1 MPDIAWYSLQQ
12 GDAAAEVG
20 ATPGAEGL
28 VPLVEGTKLDDTAAL
43 IAELDLIISVD
54 TSIVHLAG
62 ALARPCWVL
71 LPFAP
76 DWRWMLG
83 RDDSPW
89 YPTMRLFRQ
98 PRPRDWSAVVTSRR
112 IGTAITGGEDAAS
125 WGHPEVITPPVSRN
139 APCPC
144 GSGKRYKDCH
154 GAIAAAT
161 ASAAPASETNL
172 LDRARSAQASGDRA
186 GAESA
191 ESLWRQVLVINPDDA
206 EANFYVANLQREA
219 GDPRAA
225 IEGYERVLR
234 AAPGNAS
241 ALNNL
246 GLVLEAIGE
255 NAKAL
260 DCYRQVLAAD
270 PAQPDALGNL
280 ANALFGRGEFGASAD
295 AYDRLFAIRQE
306 LPVPVVVRRGLALQK
321 SRRFK
326 DAEASFRE
334 VAKRW
339 PDDAQILTNIGS
351 LCIEQGRPRDA
362 DDPLTRACELDPT
375 NPYALSILA
384 YARMQLC
391 RWSGIDEL
399 FGRLR
404 NMLDRDDAANGWHV
418 APLPLLAM
426 PMSPLTIRRAATRWG
441 RQFAPLNRPSRPD
454 ALPGR
459 DRRLRVGFA
468 SSDFRPHAVAAV
480 IAEFLERLDRTRL
493 ETFGYGLVATD
504 SGSVGARLTRAFE
517 HFRDI
522 SAESVTQSLYR
533 VRADHIDILIDFN
546 GYTHGGRPEL
556 FAQRAAPVQ
565 INSIGYPST
574 MGVDWY
580 DFVQVDP
587 FISPP
592 WAQEHYSER
601 PFLMPHCYFAS
612 DTTRAPVGPPAS
624 RAACGL
630 PDDAF
635 VYCSFNNSFKIL
647 PDVFSIWMRLLA
659 RTPQSVLWLLEANAD
674 ARSNLR
680 AEATRVGIA
689 PNRLI
694 FAAKVPKAEHM
705 TRQACA
711 DLFLDTAPYGAHT
724 TANDALLAGLPVLT
738 CAGETFAS
746 RVAGSQL
753 HAIGLPE
760 LVTSNFADYE
770 ALALALASDP
780 TTLAELRARLAR
792 NRGTQPLFDMASYAR
807 DFENGLERM
816 WREHLEAPRASPRGG
831 KI

>member
-1 MPDIAWYSLQQ
+1 VNP
-12 GDAAAEVG
+12 
-20 ATPGAEGL
+20 P
-28 VPLVEGTKLDDTAAL
+28 
-43 IAELDLIISVD
+43 
-54 TSIVHLAG
+54 
-62 ALARPCWVL
+62 
-71 LPFAP
+71 
-76 DWRWMLG
+76 
-83 RDDSPW
+83 
-89 YPTMRLFRQ
+89 PT
-98 PRPRDWSAVVTSRR
+98 
-112 IGTAITGGEDAAS
+112 
-125 WGHPEVITPPVSRN
+125 SRN

-144 GSGKRYKDCH
+144 RSGKRYKDCH
-154 GAIAAAT
+154 GAIATPA
-161 ASAAPASETNL
+161 ASAASISEASL
-172 LDRARSAQASGDRA
+172 LDRARSALASGDRA
-186 GAESA
+186 GAES
-191 ESLWRQVLVINPDDA
+191 LWQQVLASNPDDA
-206 EANFYVANLQREA
+206 EANFHVANGQREA
-219 GDPRAA
+219 GDPHAA

-255 NAKAL
+255 RTKAL
-260 DCYRQVLAAD
+260 DRYRQVLAAD
-270 PAQPDALGNL
+270 PTQPDALGNL
-280 ANALFGRGEFGASAD
+280 GNALFGCGEFHASAD
-295 AYDRLFAIRQE
+295 AYDRLFAIRKE

-321 SRRFK
+321 SRRFA
-326 DAEASFRE
+326 DAEVSFRE
-334 VAKRW
+334 AAKRW

-362 DDPLTRACELDPT
+362 DDPLTRACELDPA

-399 FGRLR
+399 FARLR
-404 NMLDRDDAANGWHV
+404 DLLDRDDPAKGWHV

-441 RQFAPLNRPSRPD
+441 HQFAPPNRPSRPN

-459 DRRLRVGFA
+459 DRRPRVGFV
-468 SSDFRPHAVAAV
+468 SSDFRPHAVAAL
-480 IAEFLERLDRTRL
+480 IAEFLEQLDRTRL

-504 SGSVGARLTRAFE
+504 PGSVGARLTLAFE

-533 VRADHIDILIDFN
+533 VRADHIDILVDFN
-546 GYTHGGRPEL
+546 GYTHGARPEL
-556 FAQRAAPVQ
+556 FALRAAPVQ

-601 PFLMPHCYFAS
+601 PFLMPHCYLAS
-612 DTTRAPVGPPAS
+612 DTTRAPAGPPPS

-659 RTPQSVLWLLEANAD
+659 MTPRSVLWLLEANAD
-674 ARSNLR
+674 VRSNLR
-680 AEATRVGIA
+680 AEATRAGIA
-689 PNRLI
+689 PDRLI

-705 TRQACA
+705 ARQACA
-711 DLFLDTAPYGAHT
+711 DLFLDTSPYGAHT
-724 TANDALLAGLPVLT
+724 TANDALLAGLPLVT

-760 LVTSNFADYE
+760 LVTPTFDDYE
-770 ALALALASDP
+770 TLALELASDP
-780 TTLAELRARLAR
+780 NRLAELRARLAR
-792 NRGTQPLFDMASYAR
+792 NRQTQPLFDMARYAR
-807 DFENGLERM
+807 DFEDGLARI
-816 WREHLEAPRASPRGG
+816 WHEHATLPPVAPPEG
-831 KI
+831 KM